1 MIPNHIHRVIGLLS
15 TPDSIGK
22 VLSFDVYLKKLITE
36 IIHTLQEAVDDDLRI
51 IFMHPGVPCLP
62 GDTLFPVGSIANV
75 IGNSPM
81 KTDLYIVNGTYY
93 QNVDAQVSTTSMAAA
108 LSAGV
113 TFASHQ
119 QL

>member
-1 MIPNHIHRVIGLLS
+1 MLR

-22 VLSFDVYLKKLITE
+22 DFSFDVYPKKLLAE
-36 IIHTLQEAVDDDLRI
+36 IIHALQQAVDDDPRV